1 MHLYGFFS
9 IATNPWSHHVQ
20 AEAIST
26 SDPEYSESNKY
37 RNYWGYEID
46 MLVNTAK
53 VLNFTYTIE
62 NPPDGSWGHIKADG
76 SWNGMV
82 YHISQNIV
90 DLVICDLFIVYGRH
104 MVISQCGNFRLFLS
118 LKFYVK
124 SILEVVEVPK
134 LLFKQF

>member
-1 MHLYGFFS
+1 MYSS

-20 AEAIST
+20 ADTIAK

-104 MVISQCGNFRLFLS
+104 MVRSTKLQGDPNQN
-118 LKFYVK
+118 LKFVLAITLKVCISDPMMVK
-124 SILEVVEVPK
+124 PK
-134 LLFKQF
+134 CV